1 MFGVEDHRSHHPLC
15 LTFILD
21 KYVLYWR
28 SLGGAVITWE
38 TVFLFGHSND
48 FFDGSSKR
56 ASQNW
61 MRSLSVARQEEP
73 VAGYPE
79 VCIHEVPL
87 VMSPVMQATGMAD
100 CAHLAY
106 GSTCCS
112 SLHVGWIQRAYCS
125 RCSFLHVFGL

>member
-1 MFGVEDHRSHHPLC
+1 MFGVQDRRSHHPLC

-28 SLGGAVITWE
+28 SLGGALITWE
-38 TVFLFGHSND
+38 TVSCSGSNND
-48 FFDGSSKR
+48 FFDESSNR
-56 ASQNW
+56 ACQNW
-61 MRSLSVARQEEP
+61 MRSLTVARQDKP

-79 VCIHEVPL
+79 VCIHEVPP
-87 VMSPVMQATGMAD
+87 VMSPVMSGDGMAD
-100 CAHLAY
+100 CVHLGY

-112 SLHVGWIQRAYCS
+112 SLHVRWIRRAYCS